1 MTAQSLRLG
10 AWLGAAALS
19 LGVVPLAKKM
29 ALVDGGSTAAVAVGT
44 SVIAGLVIATWL
56 GLQGQWNDL
65 KTLSRRDWRSVLA
78 VGALGSGL
86 VPLFGILAMTE
97 TSASNRALFQSA
109 YPVATALAART
120 LLNERLDPP
129 AYLWIALICLGL
141 VLMNVETGNGLG
153 LTSWPFWL
161 LASTLPL
168 VGLADVLAK
177 RSLGSAT
184 PEIIAFG
191 RALGGLL
198 ILTFLLPWVGWSPIA
213 AMDADTWLW
222 VLLAGV
228 CMGIFAVSLY
238 QVFDRTLATLAASL
252 IALAP
257 VLTLVLE
264 VSLLDLRLDSLQW
277 VSFALVLSAVI
288 LLSRRV

>member
-1 MTAQSLRLG
+1 MTTGSLRLG
-10 AWLGAAALS
+10 AWLGAAVLS

-29 ALVDGGSTAAVAVGT
+29 ALVDGGSTAVVAFST
-44 SVIAGLVIATWL
+44 SMVAGLVIVAWL
-56 GLQGQWNDL
+56 GLQGQWKDL
-65 KTLSRRDWRSVLA
+65 KTLSRRDWGSVLA

-109 YPVATALAART
+109 YPVATAMAART
-120 LLNERLDPP
+120 LLHERLDSW
-129 AYLWIALICLGL
+129 AYGWIALVCIGL
-141 VLMNVETGNGLG
+141 VLMNLDRGQGLS
-153 LTSWPFWL
+153 LIDWPFWL

-168 VGLADVLAK
+168 IGLADVLAK
-177 RSLGSAT
+177 RSLGNLS

-198 ILTFLLPWVGWSPIA
+198 ILAVLLPWVGWSPIA
-213 AMDADTWLW
+213 TMAPSSWLW
-222 VLLAGV
+222 IAAAGL
-228 CMGIFAVSLY
+228 CMGVFAVALY

-264 VSLLDLRLDSLQW
+264 VSLLDLRLDGLQW
-277 VSFALVLSAVI
+277 IGFALVLGAVI